1 MIQDSTLR
9 GDKENQI
16 TIVVVDVKDVV
27 DILIKVIGR
36 ILILKMEGVS
46 VDMAELFRIIPQ
58 DIGQEEEPPTLDT

>member
-1 MIQDSTLR
+1 MR

>member
-1 MIQDSTLR
+1 M
-9 GDKENQI
+9 
-16 TIVVVDVKDVV
+16 VVDVKDVV